1 MHPREGYQDISEQLA
16 KKTSQLDNTEAK
28 YIKLIYT
35 NDKLHREITE
45 LKNKVDKAEIDR
57 QYLNIYANGVNVGGS
72 NNTAVSMIPAHN
84 QDELRKYQG
93 Y

>member
-1 MHPREGYQDISEQLA
+1 M
-16 KKTSQLDNTEAK
+16 
-28 YIKLIYT
+28 
-35 NDKLHREITE
+35 
-45 LKNKVDKAEIDR
+45 KAEIDR